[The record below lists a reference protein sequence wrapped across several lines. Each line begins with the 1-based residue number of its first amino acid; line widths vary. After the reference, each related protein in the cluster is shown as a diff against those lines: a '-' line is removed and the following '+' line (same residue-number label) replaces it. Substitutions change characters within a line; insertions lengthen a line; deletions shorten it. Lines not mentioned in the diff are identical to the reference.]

1 MHHSRSERRNRGF
14 AGNKTAPALAWG
26 SFIAAKHPYSPRA
39 GLLLLEESVQN
50 CSSTTSKGCSQQVL
64 CRLKPRSGVAPPVQI
79 WPRAPPGAVSTA
91 QRPRCSRSTPRETT
105 NRHKN
110 PDPALN
116 EPRVSP
122 KTFTRRTGCR
132 QTPAGCVSV
141 PLPLLM
147 SRQTP
152 NSLPREQQPALLL
165 LRNTTTQRPGAL
177 PAAINPLT
185 PAIRRLGSHRK
196 SSPRFQQPSSPGKR
210 QAVASHGAP
219 IAPGTTLPCWQAR
232 MEEKEASCIT

>member
-1 MHHSRSERRNRGF
+1 MGKFYRCETPIQQGW
-14 AGNKTAPALAWG
+14 AALAG
-26 SFIAAKHPYSPRA
+26 RERK
-39 GLLLLEESVQN
+39 N
-50 CSSTTSKGCSQQVL
+50 CPSTMSKGCSHQVL
-64 CRLKPRSGVAPPVQI
+64 CRLKPRSGVAPPQCKSGLEL
-79 WPRAPPGAVSTA
+79 PPGAVSTA

-122 KTFTRRTGCR
+122 KTFTRRRGSR

-141 PLPLLM
+141 PLPLPM
-147 SRQTP
+147 SRQTL
-152 NSLPREQQPALLL
+152 NSLPRERQPALLL

-210 QAVASHGAP
+210 QAVALHGAP
-219 IAPGTTLPCWQAR
+219 IAPGTTLPCWQAH